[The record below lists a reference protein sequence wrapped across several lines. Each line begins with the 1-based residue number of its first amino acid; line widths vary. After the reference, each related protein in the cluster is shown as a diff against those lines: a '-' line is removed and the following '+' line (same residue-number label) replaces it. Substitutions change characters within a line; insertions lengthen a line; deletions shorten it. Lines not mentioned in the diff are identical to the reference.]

1 MPFDSP
7 DVKLGELLDDVATGK
22 TQLPD
27 FQRDWKW
34 DTDRIASLLASV
46 SLGYPVGVLMML
58 EVGGEETRFKSRP
71 IAGVAENDLKAPEK
85 LMLDGQQR
93 TTSLFQALK
102 SNRPVDTTDA
112 KGKKLKRWYYVDMA
126 KAIDPVSDREEAIVA
141 VPEDRIVRRD
151 FGKVVEADY
160 SSVEKECR
168 AGMFPLWRALDV
180 GSLIAWQ
187 NQYNTH
193 SGAGPVKAAEQ
204 FQRFYSEV
212 LNNFVQY
219 TVPVIVLKKET
230 PREAVCTV
238 FEKVNTGGVVL
249 NVFELLTATFA
260 ADAEGFRLNDD
271 WKARKARL
279 SRKAVLAKLESTDF
293 LQAVSLV
300 VTARR
305 RLRAEGGENGRDGTP
320 AVSCRR
326 KDILRLRLEDY
337 KATADAV
344 TDAFEWVAQFLA
356 FDKVFHA
363 DDVPYRTQMVP
374 LAALRV
380 LIGSKLD
387 DYAQNKLLRQWFWCG
402 VLGELYGGA
411 TETRFAR
418 DVEQVPAWLGGG
430 EAPRTVYDA
439 SFEASRLE
447 TLRTRNS
454 AAYKGIY
461 ALLMKGGA
469 RDWMKAVDIDMATFD
484 ELAID
489 IHHVFPRKWCNDRG
503 VDSGRRDSIVNKTP
517 LSSTTNRS
525 IGGRA
530 PSSYLET
537 IRSRGGHSQ
546 ADMDDLLGKHLI
558 DYRLLAGDDFD
569 GCYADRRNRLLNLI
583 EEAMGKEVR
592 RDDLE
597 PGAAPEYEVDVD
609 LESLAEEAGSPAV
622 SDGGD
627 SPGGAPAQSSIV

>member
-7 DVKLGELLDDVATGK
+7 DVKLGELLDDVRVGK

-34 DTDRIASLLASV
+34 DTDRISSLLASV

-58 EVGGEETRFKSRP
+58 EVGGEETRFKPRP
-71 IAGVAENDLKAPEK
+71 IAGVASDSLLAPEK

-102 SNRPVDTTDA
+102 SDRPVDTLDA
-112 KGKKLKRWYYVDMA
+112 KGKKLRRWYYVD
-126 KAIDPVSDREEAIVA
+126 IDRALDPAVDREDAILA
-141 VPEDRIVRRD
+141 VPEDRIVHRD
-151 FGKVVEADY
+151 FGRAVEADY
-160 SSVEKECR
+160 SSIERECQ
-168 AGMFPLWRALDV
+168 AGVFPLWRALDV
-180 GSLIAWQ
+180 GSLMAWQ
-187 NQYNTH
+187 NEYNTQ
-193 SGAGPVKAAEQ
+193 SGMPPAEAAAR
-204 FQRFYSEV
+204 FQHFYQEV
-212 LNNFVQY
+212 LDNFVQY

-271 WKARKARL
+271 WKARRSRL
-279 SRKAVLAKLESTDF
+279 LQKPVLAKLESTDF

-300 VTARR
+300 ATYRKRADAR
-305 RLRAEGGENGRDGTP
+305 GDGVLGDAVP

-326 KDILRLRLEDY
+326 KDILRLALEDY

-344 TDAFEWVAQFLA
+344 TSAFEWVAQFLA
-356 FDKVFHA
+356 FDKIFRA

-374 LAALRV
+374 LAALRA
-380 LIGSKLD
+380 LLGERLD
-387 DYAQNKLLRQWFWCG
+387 DYAANAKLRQWFWCG

-418 DVEQVPAWLGGG
+418 DVEQVPDWIDGG

-469 RDWMKAVDIDMATFD
+469 RDWMKAVDVDVATFD

-489 IHHVFPRKWCNDRG
+489 IHHVFPRKWCDDHE
-503 VDSGRRDSIVNKTP
+503 VDPGRRDSIVNKTP
-517 LSSTTNRS
+517 LSSSTNRS

-530 PSSYLET
+530 PSSYMAT
-537 IRSRGGHSQ
+537 IASRSGHSELQ
-546 ADMDDLLGKHLI
+546 IREMLGQHLI
-558 DYRLLAGDDFD
+558 DDRALLADDFEAHYS
-569 GCYADRRNRLLNLI
+569 GRKERIIELI
-583 EEAMGKEVR
+583 AAATGKDVR
-592 RDDLE
+592 RDDLD
-597 PGAAPEYEVDVD
+597 PGAQPEYEVDPDPGAWPKLPEKVD
-609 LESLAEEAGSPAV
+609 EARV
-622 SDGGD
+622 
-627 SPGGAPAQSSIV
+627 

>member
-7 DVKLGELLDDVATGK
+7 DVKLGELLDDVHKGK

-27 FQRDWKW
+27 FQREWKW
-34 DTDRIASLLASV
+34 DTDRISSLLASV

-58 EVGGEETRFKSRP
+58 EVGGDENRFKPRP
-71 IAGVAENDLKAPEK
+71 IAGVEMDGEVGAEK

-102 SNRPVDTTDA
+102 SGRPADTLDA
-112 KGKKLKRWYYVDMA
+112 KGKKLKRWYYIDMK
-126 KAIDPVSDREEAIVA
+126 KALNPRCDREEAIIA

-151 FGKVVEADY
+151 FGRVVEADY
-160 SSVEKECR
+160 STMERECK
-168 AGMFPLWRALDV
+168 AEMFPLWRALDV
-180 GSLIAWQ
+180 GSLMAWQ
-187 NQYNTH
+187 NQYNAH
-193 SGAGPVKAAEQ
+193 SPAGPVEAAHIFE
-204 FQRFYSEV
+204 RFYREV
-212 LNNFVQY
+212 LDNFVQY

-279 SRKAVLAKLESTDF
+279 ARKPVLQKLESTDF

-300 VTARR
+300 VTHRHRSAVT
-305 RLRAEGGENGRDGTP
+305 AAGADRDGQP

-326 KDILRLRLEDY
+326 KDILRLQLDDY
-337 KATADAV
+337 KTTADAV

-356 FDKVFHA
+356 FDKVFRA
-363 DDVPYRTQMVP
+363 NDVPYRTQMVP
-374 LAALRV
+374 LAALRAIV
-380 LIGSKLD
+380 GPTLD
-387 DYAQNKLLRQWFWCG
+387 DYAPNKMLRQWYWCG

-418 DVEQVPAWLGGG
+418 DVEQVPLWLQGG

-439 SFEASRLE
+439 SFESSRLE

-461 ALLMKGGA
+461 ALLMKRGA
-469 RDWMKAVDIDMATFD
+469 RDWMKAIDIDMATFD

-489 IHHVFPRKWCNDRG
+489 IHHVFPRKWCDANG
-503 VDSGRRDSIVNKTP
+503 VDPSRRDCIVNKTA
-517 LSSTTNRS
+517 LSAGTNRS
-525 IGGRA
+525 IGGRP
-530 PSSYLET
+530 PSSYIDT
-537 IRSRGGHSQ
+537 VRVKGGLSD
-546 ADMDDLLGKHLI
+546 AEMGEMLAKHLI
-558 DYRLLAGDDFD
+558 DYRALSEDDFEIY
-569 GCYADRRNRLLNLI
+569 YAARRNDLLGLI
-583 EEAMGKEVR
+583 EEAMDKEVR
-592 RDDLE
+592 RDDLQ
-597 PGAAPEYEVDVD
+597 PGSAPEYELDSD
-609 LESLAEEAGSPAV
+609 LATLAPPSEAP
-622 SDGGD
+622 
-627 SPGGAPAQSSIV
+627 

>member
-7 DVKLGELLDDVATGK
+7 DVKLGELLADVQSGK

-27 FQRDWKW
+27 FQREWKW
-34 DTDRIASLLASV
+34 DTDRISSLLASV

-58 EVGGEETRFKSRP
+58 EVGGSENRFRARP
-71 IAGVAENDLKAPEK
+71 IAGVSAEPPASVEK

-102 SNRPVDTTDA
+102 SGRPVDTTDA
-112 KGKKLKRWYYVDMA
+112 KGKKLKRWYYVDIE
-126 KAIDPVSDREEAIVA
+126 KALDPTVDREEAIVA
-141 VPEDRIVRRD
+141 VPEDRIVHRD
-151 FGKVVEADY
+151 FGRAVEADY
-160 SSVEKECR
+160 SSIEKECR
-168 AGMFPLWRALDV
+168 ARMFPLWRALEV
-180 GSLIAWQ
+180 ASLIKWQ
-187 NQYNTH
+187 NEYNVH
-193 SGAGPVKAAEQ
+193 SGLGPAESTAH
-204 FQRFYSEV
+204 FQRFYEEV
-212 LNNFVQY
+212 LDNFVQY

-238 FEKVNTGGVVL
+238 FEKVNTGGVTL

-271 WKARKARL
+271 WKERRARLARKPALR
-279 SRKAVLAKLESTDF
+279 KLESTDF

-300 VTARR
+300 TTYKR
-305 RLRAEGGENGRDGTP
+305 RLGAERRDGSADGPP

-326 KDILRLRLEDY
+326 KDILRLALADY
-337 KATADAV
+337 RAVADAV

-356 FDKVFHA
+356 FDKIFIA

-380 LIGSKLD
+380 LLGAQLD
-387 DYAQNKLLRQWFWCG
+387 DYAPNAKLRQWFWCG

-418 DVEQVPAWLGGG
+418 DVEQMPAWLDGG
-430 EAPRTVYDA
+430 ETPRTVFDA

-469 RDWMKAVDIDMATFD
+469 RDWMKAVDIDVGSFE

-489 IHHVFPRKWCNDRG
+489 IHHVFPRKWCIDQG
-503 VDSGRRDSIVNKTP
+503 VEPGRRDSIVNKTP
-517 LSSTTNRS
+517 LSASTNRS

-537 IRSRGGHSQ
+537 IRSKGALS
-546 ADMDDLLGKHLI
+546 DSEVTDLLAGHLI
-558 DYRLLAGDDFD
+558 DDATLFADDFEAYYSRRKD
-569 GCYADRRNRLLNLI
+569 RIIGLIAD
-583 EEAMGKEVR
+583 AMGKEVR
-592 RDDLE
+592 RDDIE
-597 PGAAPEYEVDVD
+597 PGEAPEYEIDPNPEDGSADVF
-609 LESLAEEAGSPAV
+609 EFAEA
-622 SDGGD
+622 
-627 SPGGAPAQSSIV
+627 

>member
-7 DVKLGELLDDVATGK
+7 DVKLAELLDDVLAGK

-27 FQRDWKW
+27 FQREWKW

-58 EVGGEETRFKSRP
+58 EVGGDGTRFKSRP
-71 IAGVAENDLKAPEK
+71 IAGVDGSVAALPEK

-102 SNRPVDTTDA
+102 SGKPVDTTDA

-126 KAIDPVSDREEAIVA
+126 RALDPAWDREEAIVA
-141 VPEDRIVRRD
+141 VPEDRVMRRD
-151 FGKVVEADY
+151 FGRIVEADY
-160 SSVEKECR
+160 SSVERECV
-168 AGMFPLWRALDV
+168 AEMFPLWRALDV
-180 GSLIAWQ
+180 GSLMAWQ
-187 NQYNTH
+187 NEYNSH
-193 SGAGPVKAAEQ
+193 SPAGPAEAAKR
-204 FQRFYSEV
+204 FQRFYAEV
-212 LNNFVQY
+212 LDNFVQY

-271 WKARKARL
+271 WKARRARL
-279 SRKAVLAKLESTDF
+279 VQRPALTKLESTDF

-305 RLRAEGGENGRDGTP
+305 RVESRAEETGRDSGS

-326 KDILRLRLEDY
+326 KDILRLKLADY
-337 KATADAV
+337 KEVADAV
-344 TDAFEWVAQFLA
+344 TEAFEWVAQFLA
-356 FDKVFHA
+356 FDKVFRA

-374 LAALRV
+374 LAALRALV
-380 LIGSKLD
+380 GPSLD
-387 DYAQNKLLRQWFWCG
+387 EYASNKKLRQWFWCG
-402 VLGELYGGA
+402 VLGELYGGS

-418 DVEQVPAWLGGG
+418 DIEQVPIWLAGG

-469 RDWMKAVDIDMATFD
+469 RDWMKAVDVDVATFD
-484 ELAID
+484 ELSID
-489 IHHVFPRKWCNDRG
+489 IHHVFPRKWCDDRG
-503 VDSGRRDSIVNKTP
+503 VEPSRRDSIVNKTP
-517 LSSTTNRS
+517 LASATNRS

-530 PSSYLET
+530 PSSYIET
-537 IRSRGGHSQ
+537 IRSRGGHS
-546 ADMDDLLGKHLI
+546 ADEMIELLGKHLI
-558 DYRLLAGDDFD
+558 DYSALVGDDFD
-569 GCYADRRNRLLNLI
+569 AHYASRKANLLSLI
-583 EEAMGKEVR
+583 EDAMGKEVR

-597 PGAAPEYEVDVD
+597 GEDAPEYELDAD
-609 LESLAEEAGSPAV
+609 LESLASEPVGSAY
-622 SDGGD
+622 
-627 SPGGAPAQSSIV
+627 SP

>member
-7 DVKLGELLDDVATGK
+7 DVKLGELLDDVRSGK

-27 FQRDWKW
+27 FQREWKW
-34 DTDRIASLLASV
+34 DTDRISSLLASV

-58 EVGGEETRFKSRP
+58 EVGGTETRFRPRP
-71 IAGVAENDLKAPEK
+71 IAGVDTEQLLPPEK

-102 SNRPVDTTDA
+102 SARPVDTTDA
-112 KGKKLKRWYYVDMA
+112 KGKKLKRWYYVDIE
-126 KAIDPVSDREEAIVA
+126 KALDPLLDREEAIVS
-141 VPEDRIVRRD
+141 VPEDRILHRD
-151 FGKVVEADY
+151 FGRVVEADY
-160 SSVEKECR
+160 STIERECQ

-180 GSLIAWQ
+180 GLVIAWQ
-187 NQYNTH
+187 NEYATH
-193 SGAGPVKAAEQ
+193 SGMNPADAVA
-204 FQRFYSEV
+204 RFKTFYDEV
-212 LNNFVQY
+212 LDNFVQY
-219 TVPVIVLKKET
+219 TAPVIVLKKDT

-238 FEKVNTGGVVL
+238 FEKVNTGGVTL

-271 WKARKARL
+271 WRERRSALLQKP
-279 SRKAVLAKLESTDF
+279 VLAKLESTDF

-300 VTARR
+300 ITHRK
-305 RLRAEGGENGRDGTP
+305 RLEADGVGAGRDGTP

-326 KDILRLRLEDY
+326 KDILRLALADY
-337 KATADAV
+337 KAAADAV
-344 TDAFEWVAQFLA
+344 TEAFVWVAQFLA
-356 FDKVFHA
+356 FDKIFRA

-380 LIGSKLD
+380 LLGSRLD
-387 DYAQNKLLRQWFWCG
+387 DYAVNSKVRQWFWCG

-411 TETRFAR
+411 IETRFAR
-418 DVEQVPAWLGGG
+418 DVEQVPAWIDGG

-469 RDWMKAVDIDMATFD
+469 HDWMKAVDIDVATFD

-489 IHHVFPRKWCNDRG
+489 IHHIFPRKWCDDRG
-503 VDSGRRDSIVNKTP
+503 VDKGHRDSIVNKTP
-517 LSSTTNRS
+517 LSSGTNKS

-530 PSSYLET
+530 PSSYLAT
-537 IRSRGGHSQ
+537 IKSRGELSDIELREIL
-546 ADMDDLLGKHLI
+546 AKHLI
-558 DYRLLAGDDFD
+558 DDAALFGDDFD
-569 GCYADRRNRLLNLI
+569 AHYRGREERIIDLI
-583 EEAMGKEVR
+583 AAAMGKEVR
-592 RDDLE
+592 RDDLD
-597 PGAAPEYEVDVD
+597 PAGIPEYEVDID
-609 LESLAEEAGSPAV
+609 PADEPAGRLERTAEPAGRAV
-622 SDGGD
+622 GGVEL
-627 SPGGAPAQSSIV
+627 P

>member
-7 DVKLGELLDDVATGK
+7 DVKLAELLADVDTGK

-27 FQRDWKW
+27 FQREWKW
-34 DTDRIASLLASV
+34 DTDRISSLLASV

-58 EVGGEETRFKSRP
+58 EVGGEGTRFKSRP
-71 IAGVAENDLKAPEK
+71 IAGVDESQIADPEK

-102 SNRPVDTTDA
+102 SKRPVDTTDA

-126 KAIDPVSDREEAIVA
+126 VALDPNRDREEAILA

-151 FGKVVEADY
+151 FGRAVEADY
-160 SSVEKECR
+160 STVERECQ
-168 AGMFPLWRALDV
+168 AGVFPLWRSLDV
-180 GSLIAWQ
+180 GSLMQWQ
-187 NQYNTH
+187 NEYNTL
-193 SGAGPVKAAEQ
+193 SGIDPAEAAQ
-204 FQRFYSEV
+204 RFQRFYAEV
-212 LNNFVQY
+212 LDNFVQY

-260 ADAEGFRLNDD
+260 ADADGFRLNDD

-279 SRKAVLAKLESTDF
+279 SRKRVLTKLESTDF
-293 LQAVSLV
+293 LQAVALV
-300 VTARR
+300 VSYRK
-305 RLRAEGGENGRDGTP
+305 RLAGTHGDGGRDGTP

-326 KDILRLRLEDY
+326 KDILRLRLSDY

-356 FDKVFHA
+356 FDKVFRA

-380 LIGSKLD
+380 LIGSSVD
-387 DYAQNKLLRQWFWCG
+387 DYAANGKLRRWFWCG

-418 DVEQVPAWLGGG
+418 DVEQVPTWLDGG
-430 EAPRTVYDA
+430 EEPRTVFDA

-469 RDWMKAVDIDMATFD
+469 RDWMKAVDIDMASFD

-503 VDSGRRDSIVNKTP
+503 VEPGRRDSIVNKTP
-517 LSSTTNRS
+517 LSAATNRS
-525 IGGRA
+525 IGGRS
-530 PSSYLET
+530 PHSYLDT
-537 IRSRGGHSQ
+537 IVSKSGHS
-546 ADMDDLLGKHLI
+546 AEEMDGLLAQHLI
-558 DYRLLAGDDFD
+558 DYQSLLSDDFQSH
-569 GCYADRRNRLLNLI
+569 YSKRKSSLLTLI
-583 EEAMGKEVR
+583 EDAMGKEVR

-597 PGAAPEYEVDVD
+597 PGAAPEYEI
-609 LESLAEEAGSPAV
+609 ETEFENAEDEPAEFA
-622 SDGGD
+622 D
-627 SPGGAPAQSSIV
+627 A

>member
-7 DVKLGELLDDVATGK
+7 DEKLNLLLGDVRSGK

-27 FQRDWKW
+27 FQREWKW
-34 DTDRIASLLASV
+34 DSDRIASLLASV

-58 EVGGEETRFKSRP
+58 EVGGESAQFKSRP
-71 IAGVAENDLKAPEK
+71 IAGVREAGVPER
-85 LMLDGQQR
+85 LLLDGQQR
-93 TTSLFQALK
+93 TTSLFQSLSSGSA
-102 SNRPVDTTDA
+102 VDTTDA
-112 KGKKLKRWYYVDMA
+112 KGKKLKRWYYVDIR
-126 KAIDPVSDREEAIVA
+126 KALDPSLDREDAIVA
-141 VPEDRIVRRD
+141 VPEDKIVRSD
-151 FGKVVEADY
+151 FGRAVEADY
-160 SSVEKECR
+160 SSLENECR
-168 AGMFPLWRALDV
+168 ADMFPLWRALDV
-180 GSLIAWQ
+180 GSLMEWQ
-187 NQYNTH
+187 NAYNLH
-193 SGAGPVKAAEQ
+193 SSEGAEEAAKR
-204 FQRFYSEV
+204 FGRFYAEV

-260 ADAEGFRLNDD
+260 ADPEGFRLNDD
-271 WKARKARL
+271 WKQRKAVL
-279 SRKAVLAKLESTDF
+279 TAQPVLAKLESTDF
-293 LQAVSLV
+293 LQAVALV
-300 VTARR
+300 VSARKR
-305 RLRAEGGENGRDGTP
+305 SAGEGGRDDTGA

-326 KDILRLRLEDY
+326 KDILRLSLADY

-344 TDAFEWVAQFLA
+344 TEAFTWVAHFLA
-356 FDKVFHA
+356 FDKIFQA

-380 LIGSKLD
+380 LVGPRLD
-387 DYAQNKLLRQWFWCG
+387 EYAANKMLRQWYWCG

-411 TETRFAR
+411 VETRFAR
-418 DVEQVPAWLGGG
+418 DVEQVPAWLEGG

-469 RDWMKAVDIDMATFD
+469 RDWMKAVDIDMAAFIQ
-484 ELAID
+484 LSID
-489 IHHVFPRKWCNDRG
+489 IHHVFPRKWCIDHG
-503 VDSGRRDSIVNKTP
+503 IEAGLRDSIVNKTP
-517 LSSTTNRS
+517 LSSDTNRR

-530 PSSYLET
+530 PRTYLET
-537 IRSRGGHSQ
+537 IKAKGSHSEEEME
-546 ADMDDLLGKHLI
+546 ALLEQHLI
-558 DYRLLAGDDFD
+558 SYTALTADDFEAH
-569 GCYADRRNRLLNLI
+569 YSARRESLLELI
-583 EEAMGKEVR
+583 EAAMGKEVR

-597 PGAAPEYEVDVD
+597 PGGAPEYDVEPDLEVDT
-609 LESLAEEAGSPAV
+609 EAFVADFSQQA
-622 SDGGD
+622 
-627 SPGGAPAQSSIV
+627 

>member
-7 DVKLGELLDDVATGK
+7 DVKLAELLDDVLIGK

-27 FQRDWKW
+27 FQREWKW

-58 EVGGEETRFKSRP
+58 EVGGDGTRFKSRP
-71 IAGVAENDLKAPEK
+71 IAGVDVAQAVLPEK

-102 SNRPVDTTDA
+102 SGRPVDTTDA

-126 KAIDPVSDREEAIVA
+126 KALDPTWDREEAIVA
-141 VPEDRIVRRD
+141 VPEDRVMRRD
-151 FGKVVEADY
+151 FGRAVEADY
-160 SSVEKECR
+160 STVERECM
-168 AGMFPLWRALDV
+168 AEIFPLWRALDV
-180 GSLIAWQ
+180 GSLMSWQ
-187 NQYNTH
+187 NEYNTH
-193 SGAGPVKAAEQ
+193 SPAGPAEAAAR
-204 FQRFYSEV
+204 FQHFYREV
-212 LNNFVQY
+212 LDNFVQY

-271 WKARKARL
+271 WKARRARL
-279 SRKAVLAKLESTDF
+279 IQRPALTKLESTDF

-305 RLRAEGGENGRDGTP
+305 RVESREAEVGTDPVP

-326 KDILRLRLEDY
+326 KDILRLKLADY
-337 KATADAV
+337 KETADAV
-344 TDAFEWVAQFLA
+344 TEAFEWVAQFLA
-356 FDKVFHA
+356 FDKVFRA

-380 LIGSKLD
+380 LVGASLD
-387 DYAQNKLLRQWFWCG
+387 EYASNKKLRQWFWCG
-402 VLGELYGGA
+402 VLGELYGGS

-418 DVEQVPAWLGGG
+418 DVEQVPPWLAGG
-430 EAPRTVYDA
+430 EAPRTVFDA

-484 ELAID
+484 ELSID
-489 IHHVFPRKWCNDRG
+489 IHHVFPRKWCDDRG
-503 VDSGRRDSIVNKTP
+503 IDFGRRDSIVNKTP
-517 LSSTTNRS
+517 LASATNRS

-530 PSSYLET
+530 PSSYIET
-537 IRSRGGHSQ
+537 IKSRGGHS
-546 ADMDDLLGKHLI
+546 AVEMDDLLGKHLI
-558 DYRLLAGDDFD
+558 DYASLLGDDFD
-569 GCYADRRNRLLNLI
+569 AHYSKRKANLLSLI

-597 PGAAPEYEVDVD
+597 DAGAPEYELDAD
-609 LESLAEEAGSPAV
+609 LESLAGEAVGSV
-622 SDGGD
+622 Y
-627 SPGGAPAQSSIV
+627 SP

>member
-7 DVKLGELLDDVATGK
+7 DVKLGELLDDVQSGK

-27 FQRDWKW
+27 FQREWKW
-34 DTDRIASLLASV
+34 DSDRIASLLASV
-46 SLGYPVGVLMML
+46 SLGYPVGVLMTL
-58 EVGGEETRFKSRP
+58 EVGGDGTRFKSRP
-71 IAGVAENDLKAPEK
+71 IAGVDPATVAPPEK

-102 SNRPVDTTDA
+102 AGRPVDTIDA
-112 KGKKLKRWYYVDMA
+112 KGKKLKRWYYVDIQ
-126 KAIDPVSDREEAIVA
+126 KALDPLFDREEAIVA
-141 VPEDRIVRRD
+141 VPEDRIMRRD
-151 FGKVVEADY
+151 FGRVIEADY
-160 SSVEKECR
+160 SSVERECK

-180 GSLIAWQ
+180 GSLMAWQ
-187 NQYNTH
+187 NEYNGH
-193 SGAGPVKAAEQ
+193 SLAGPIEAAKI
-204 FQRFYSEV
+204 FQRFYREV
-212 LNNFVQY
+212 LDNFVQY

-260 ADAEGFRLNDD
+260 ADPEGFRLNDD
-271 WKARKARL
+271 WKERKAL
-279 SRKAVLAKLESTDF
+279 LAQKPVLEKLESTDF

-300 VTARR
+300 VTHRH
-305 RLRAEGGENGRDGTP
+305 RAAAIAAGNDREGVP

-337 KATADAV
+337 RATADAV
-344 TDAFEWVAQFLA
+344 TDAFLWVAQFLA
-356 FDKVFHA
+356 YDKVFRA
-363 DDVPYRTQMVP
+363 NDVPYRTQMVP

-380 LIGSKLD
+380 LLGSGLD
-387 DYAQNKLLRQWFWCG
+387 DYAPNKMLRQWYWCG

-418 DVEQVPAWLGGG
+418 DVEQVPVWLGGG
-430 EAPRTVYDA
+430 EAPRTIYDA

-461 ALLMKGGA
+461 SLLMKGGA
-469 RDWMKAVDIDMATFD
+469 RDWMKAVDIDVATFD

-489 IHHVFPRKWCNDRG
+489 IHHVFPRKWCDDHRIEP
-503 VDSGRRDSIVNKTP
+503 SRRDSIVNKTA
-517 LSSTTNRS
+517 LSATTNRS

-530 PSSYLET
+530 PSSYIET
-537 IRSRGGHSQ
+537 IKSKGGLS
-546 ADMDDLLGKHLI
+546 DRDLDDLLGQHLI
-558 DYRLLAGDDFD
+558 DPATLLRDDFESFYANRRERLLT
-569 GCYADRRNRLLNLI
+569 LI
-583 EEAMGKEVR
+583 EAAMGKDVR

-597 PGAAPEYEVDVD
+597 PGPPPEYETDPHV
-609 LESLAEEAGSPAV
+609 EAL
-622 SDGGD
+622 
-627 SPGGAPAQSSIV
+627 GAAQSFDGDTQSSSIL

>member
-7 DVKLGELLDDVATGK
+7 DVKLAELLDDVLVGK

-27 FQRDWKW
+27 FQREWKW

-58 EVGGEETRFKSRP
+58 EVGGEGTRFKSRP
-71 IAGVAENDLKAPEK
+71 IAGVDVLQAAAPEK

-102 SNRPVDTTDA
+102 SGMPVDTTDA
-112 KGKKLKRWYYVDMA
+112 KGKKLKRWYYVDMD
-126 KAIDPVSDREEAIVA
+126 KALDPAWDREEAIVA
-141 VPEDRIVRRD
+141 VPEDRIMRGD
-151 FGKVVEADY
+151 FGRSVEADY
-160 SSVEKECR
+160 SSVERECM
-168 AGMFPLWRALDV
+168 AEMFPLWRALDV
-180 GSLIAWQ
+180 GSLMAWQ
-187 NQYNTH
+187 NEYNTH
-193 SGAGPVKAAEQ
+193 SPAGPAEAAMR
-204 FQRFYSEV
+204 FQRFYTEV
-212 LNNFVQY
+212 LDNFVQY

-271 WKARKARL
+271 WKVRRARL
-279 SRKAVLAKLESTDF
+279 AQRSALAKLESTDF

-305 RLRAEGGENGRDGTP
+305 RVESKEAEAGRDSVS

-326 KDILRLRLEDY
+326 KDILRLKLADY
-337 KATADAV
+337 KEVADSV
-344 TDAFEWVAQFLA
+344 TEAFEWVAQFLA
-356 FDKVFHA
+356 FDKVFRA

-374 LAALRV
+374 LAALRTLV
-380 LIGSKLD
+380 GASLD
-387 DYAQNKLLRQWFWCG
+387 EYASNKKLRQWFWCG
-402 VLGELYGGA
+402 VLGELYGGS

-418 DVEQVPAWLGGG
+418 DVEQVPAWLAGG
-430 EAPRTVYDA
+430 EAPRTVFDA

-484 ELAID
+484 ELSID
-489 IHHVFPRKWCNDRG
+489 IHHVFPRKWCDDRG
-503 VDSGRRDSIVNKTP
+503 IDSGRRDSIVNKTP
-517 LSSTTNRS
+517 LASATNRS

-530 PSSYLET
+530 PSSYIET
-537 IRSRGGHSQ
+537 IRSRGGHS
-546 ADMDDLLGKHLI
+546 AAEMEDLLGKHLI
-558 DYRLLAGDDFD
+558 DHASLLGDDFD
-569 GCYADRRNRLLNLI
+569 AHYSKRKANLLCLI
-583 EEAMGKEVR
+583 EDAMGKEVR

-597 PGAAPEYEVDVD
+597 DEGAPEYELDAD
-609 LESLAEEAGSPAV
+609 LESLAGEAVGSAY
-622 SDGGD
+622 
-627 SPGGAPAQSSIV
+627 SP

>member
-7 DVKLGELLDDVATGK
+7 DVKLGELLDDVRSGK

-27 FQRDWKW
+27 FQREWKW
-34 DTDRIASLLASV
+34 DSDRIASLLASV

-58 EVGGEETRFKSRP
+58 EVGGDGTRFKARP
-71 IAGVAENDLKAPEK
+71 ISGVDAAAVASPEK

-102 SNRPVDTTDA
+102 AGRPVDTMDA
-112 KGKKLKRWYYVDMA
+112 KGKKLKRWYYVDMQ
-126 KAIDPVSDREEAIVA
+126 KALDPLFDREEAIVA
-141 VPEDRIVRRD
+141 VPEDRIMRRD
-151 FGKVVEADY
+151 FGRVVEADY
-160 SSVEKECR
+160 SSVERECR
-168 AGMFPLWRALDV
+168 ADMFPLWRALDV
-180 GSLIAWQ
+180 GSLMEWQ
-187 NQYNTH
+187 NEYNAH
-193 SGAGPVKAAEQ
+193 SLAGPIEAAKV
-204 FQRFYSEV
+204 FQRFYKEV
-212 LNNFVQY
+212 LDNFVQY

-260 ADAEGFRLNDD
+260 ADPEGFRLNDD
-271 WKARKARL
+271 WREKKARL
-279 SRKAVLAKLESTDF
+279 AQKPVLEKLESTDF

-300 VTARR
+300 VTHRH
-305 RLRAEGGENGRDGTP
+305 RAAAIAAGRDREGVP

-326 KDILRLRLEDY
+326 KDILRLQLEDY

-344 TDAFEWVAQFLA
+344 TEAFQWVAQFLA
-356 FDKVFHA
+356 YDKIFRA
-363 DDVPYRTQMVP
+363 NDVPYRTQMVP

-380 LIGSKLD
+380 LIGSSLD
-387 DYAQNKLLRQWFWCG
+387 DYASNNMLRQWYWCG

-418 DVEQVPAWLGGG
+418 DVEQVPVWLGGG
-430 EAPRTVYDA
+430 EAPRTIYDA

-469 RDWMKAVDIDMATFD
+469 RDWMKAVDIDMASFD

-489 IHHVFPRKWCNDRG
+489 IHHVFPRKWCDDNG
-503 VDSGRRDSIVNKTP
+503 VEPSRRDSIVNKTA
-517 LSSTTNRS
+517 LSATTNRS
-525 IGGRA
+525 IGGRS
-530 PSSYLET
+530 PSSYVET
-537 IRSRGGHSQ
+537 IRSKGGHSGS
-546 ADMDDLLGKHLI
+546 DLDDLFGKHLI
-558 DYRLLAGDDFD
+558 QVATLLGDDFESF
-569 GCYADRRNRLLNLI
+569 YAKRRERLLTLI
-583 EEAMGKEVR
+583 EGAMGKEVR

-597 PGAAPEYEVDVD
+597 PGPLPEYEADPQ
-609 LESLAEEAGSPAV
+609 LESLGASLS
-622 SDGGD
+622 SDGA
-627 SPGGAPAQSSIV
+627 SQSSSIR

>member
-7 DVKLGELLDDVATGK
+7 DVKLGELLDDVLKGK

-27 FQRDWKW
+27 FQREWKW

-58 EVGGEETRFKSRP
+58 EVGGEENRFRARP
-71 IAGVAENDLKAPEK
+71 IAGVEVDGGVNAEK

-102 SNRPVDTTDA
+102 SGRPVDTIDA
-112 KGKKLKRWYYVDMA
+112 KGKKLKRWYYVDMR
-126 KAIDPVSDREEAIVA
+126 KALDPLCDREEAIVA

-151 FGKVVEADY
+151 FGRGVEADY
-160 SSVEKECR
+160 SSVEWECK
-168 AGMFPLWRALDV
+168 AEMFPLWRALDV
-180 GSLIAWQ
+180 GSLMAWQ
-187 NQYNTH
+187 NQYNAH
-193 SGAGPVKAAEQ
+193 SPAGPVEAAQVFE
-204 FQRFYSEV
+204 RFYREV
-212 LNNFVQY
+212 LDSFVQY

-271 WKARKARL
+271 WKARKQRFAQ
-279 SRKAVLAKLESTDF
+279 KPVLQKLESTDF

-300 VTARR
+300 ATHNNRESAVAS
-305 RLRAEGGENGRDGTP
+305 AADRDGYP

-337 KATADAV
+337 KATADVV

-356 FDKVFHA
+356 FDKVFRA
-363 DDVPYRTQMVP
+363 NDVPYRTQMVP
-374 LAALRV
+374 LAALRAI
-380 LIGSKLD
+380 IGPALD
-387 DYAQNKLLRQWFWCG
+387 DYANNKMLRQWYWCG

-418 DVEQVPAWLGGG
+418 DVEQVPGWLQGG

-439 SFEASRLE
+439 SFESSRLE

-489 IHHVFPRKWCNDRG
+489 IHHVFPRKWCDAQG
-503 VDSGRRDSIVNKTP
+503 IDAARRDCIVNKTA
-517 LSSTTNRS
+517 LSASTNRS
-525 IGGRA
+525 IGGRP
-530 PSSYLET
+530 PSSYIET
-537 IRSRGGHSQ
+537 IRAKGGLSEAEMQ
-546 ADMDDLLGKHLI
+546 EMLGKHLI
-558 DYRLLAGDDFD
+558 DYRSLAGDDFES
-569 GCYADRRNRLLNLI
+569 YFASRRNELLGLI

-597 PGAAPEYEVDVD
+597 PGPAAEYEVDPD
-609 LESLAEEAGSPAV
+609 LLAALPPEAP
-622 SDGGD
+622 
-627 SPGGAPAQSSIV
+627 

>member
-7 DVKLGELLDDVATGK
+7 DVKLADLLDDVLVGK

-27 FQRDWKW
+27 FQREWKW

-71 IAGVAENDLKAPEK
+71 IAGADGPEMNSPEK

-102 SNRPVDTTDA
+102 SRRPVDTTDA
-112 KGKKLKRWYYVDMA
+112 KGKKLKRWYYIDMD
-126 KAIDPVSDREEAIVA
+126 KALDSAWDREEAIVA

-151 FGKVVEADY
+151 FGRLLEADY
-160 SSVEKECR
+160 SSVERECA

-180 GSLIAWQ
+180 GSLMAWQ
-187 NQYNTH
+187 NEYNTH
-193 SGAGPVKAAEQ
+193 SEAGPVEAA
-204 FQRFYSEV
+204 QRFQSFYAEV

-260 ADAEGFRLNDD
+260 ADVEGFRLNDD
-271 WKARKARL
+271 WQARRARL
-279 SRKAVLAKLESTDF
+279 IQRPVLAKLESTDF

-305 RLRAEGGENGRDGTP
+305 RAASQVDGGVGRDSVP

-326 KDILRLRLEDY
+326 KDILRLKLSDY
-337 KATADAV
+337 KEVADAV
-344 TDAFEWVAQFLA
+344 ADAFEWIAQFLA
-356 FDKVFHA
+356 YDKVFRA

-380 LIGSKLD
+380 LVGPSLD
-387 DYAQNKLLRQWFWCG
+387 EYASNKMLRQWYWCG
-402 VLGELYGGA
+402 VLGELYGGS

-418 DVEQVPAWLGGG
+418 DVEQVPTWLAGG

-469 RDWMKAVDIDMATFD
+469 RDWMKAIDIDMATFD
-484 ELAID
+484 ELSID
-489 IHHVFPRKWCNDRG
+489 IHHVFPRKWCDDR
-503 VDSGRRDSIVNKTP
+503 DIEPSRRDSIVNKTP
-517 LSSTTNRS
+517 LASATNRS
-525 IGGRA
+525 IGGRS
-530 PSSYLET
+530 PSSYIET
-537 IRSRGGHSQ
+537 IRSRGGHSETE
-546 ADMDDLLGKHLI
+546 MDDLLGKHLI
-558 DYRLLAGDDFD
+558 DHASLLVDDFD
-569 GCYADRRNRLLNLI
+569 AHYSKRKANLLSLI
-583 EEAMGKEVR
+583 EGAMGKEVR
-592 RDDLE
+592 RDDLDDE
-597 PGAAPEYEVDVD
+597 GAPEYELDSD
-609 LESLAEEAGSPAV
+609 LESLAAEPVDSAYSP
-622 SDGGD
+622 
-627 SPGGAPAQSSIV
+627 

>member
-1 MPFDSP
+1 M
-7 DVKLGELLDDVATGK
+7 T
-22 TQLPD
+22 
-27 FQRDWKW
+27 
-34 DTDRIASLLASV
+34 
-46 SLGYPVGVLMML
+46 L
-58 EVGGEETRFKSRP
+58 EVGGDGTRFKSRP
-71 IAGVAENDLKAPEK
+71 IAGADAGTAAPEK

-102 SNRPVDTTDA
+102 AGQPVDTTDA

-126 KAIDPVSDREEAIVA
+126 KALDPGWDREDAIVA
-141 VPEDRIVRRD
+141 VPEDRVMRRD
-151 FGKVVEADY
+151 FGRVVEADY
-160 SSVEKECR
+160 SSVERECR
-168 AGMFPLWRALDV
+168 AEMFPLWRALDV
-180 GSLIAWQ
+180 GSLMEWQ

-193 SGAGPVKAAEQ
+193 SEAGPAEAAKR
-204 FQRFYSEV
+204 FQRFYVEV
-212 LNNFVQY
+212 LDNFVQY

-271 WKARKARL
+271 WKARRTRL
-279 SRKAVLAKLESTDF
+279 MQRQVLAKLESTDF
-293 LQAVSLV
+293 LQAISLV
-300 VTARR
+300 VSYRR
-305 RLRAEGGENGRDGTP
+305 RAESRESREEGLP

-326 KDILRLRLEDY
+326 KDILRLKLAEY
-337 KATADAV
+337 KETADAV
-344 TDAFEWVAQFLA
+344 TEAFEWVAQFLA
-356 FDKVFHA
+356 FDKVFRA

-374 LAALRV
+374 LAALRALV
-380 LIGSKLD
+380 GSSLD
-387 DYAQNKLLRQWFWCG
+387 DYAANKMLRRWYWCG

-418 DVEQVPAWLGGG
+418 DVEQVPAWLEGG

-469 RDWMKAVDIDMATFD
+469 RDWMKAMDIDVASFD
-484 ELAID
+484 ELSID
-489 IHHVFPRKWCNDRG
+489 VHHIFPRKWCDDRG
-503 VDSGRRDSIVNKTP
+503 IEPGRRDSIVNKTP
-517 LSSTTNRS
+517 LASATNRS

-530 PSSYLET
+530 PSSYIET
-537 IRSRGGHSQ
+537 IRSRGGH
-546 ADMDDLLGKHLI
+546 AAAEMDDLLGMHLI
-558 DYRLLAGDDFD
+558 DHACLLRDDFD
-569 GCYADRRNRLLNLI
+569 GHYAKRKGNLLTLI
-583 EEAMGKEVR
+583 EDAMGKEVR

-597 PGAAPEYEVDVD
+597 GEDPPEYESDAD
-609 LESLAEEAGSPAV
+609 YESLV
-622 SDGGD
+622 SEPVSMGR
-627 SPGGAPAQSSIV
+627 A